1 MKPWQKEQWCIPS
14 VGAEF
19 VYHMEDVLDLYEEPY
34 DPLFPVVTFDELPY
48 QLTDEVRLPLPAR
61 PAQPERYDYEYRR
74 CGTCNLFLHF
84 EPLRGWRH
92 VEVTDQR
99 TALDFAVQMKALVDV
114 HYPEAKKIRVV
125 LDNLSTHTPWA
136 LYNAFPAEE
145 ARRILRKLEFRHTPK
160 HGSWLN
166 MAEIELS
173 VLSRQC
179 LDRRLAS
186 AAAVRQQVSA
196 WESPRNDI
204 GATVT
209 WRFTTNTA
217 RERLKRLYPS

>member
-1 MKPWQKEQWCIPS
+1 
-14 VGAEF
+14 
-19 VYHMEDVLDLYEEPY
+19 MEDLLELYEEPY
-34 DPLFPVVTFDELPY
+34 DPACPVVTFDELPY

-61 PAQPERYDYEYRR
+61 PGQPERYDYEYRR

-99 TALDFAVQMKALVDV
+99 TALDFAAQMKALADV
-114 HYPEAKKIRVV
+114 HYPEARKIRVV
-125 LDNLSTHTPWA
+125 LDNLSTHRPWS
-136 LYNAFPAEE
+136 LYMAFSAEE

-186 AAAVRQQVSA
+186 TTAVRQQVSA
-196 WESPRNDI
+196 WEGLRNEA

-209 WRFTTNTA
+209 WRFTTDKA
-217 RERLKRLYPS
+217 RARLKRLYPS

>member
-1 MKPWQKEQWCIPS
+1 
-14 VGAEF
+14 
-19 VYHMEDVLDLYEEPY
+19 MEDLLDLYEEPY
-34 DPLFPVVTFDELPY
+34 DPALPVVTFDELPY
-48 QLTDEVRLPLPAR
+48 QLTDEVRLPLPAK
-61 PAQPERYDYEYRR
+61 PGQPERYDYEYRR

-99 TALDFAVQMKALVDV
+99 TALDFAGQMKALVDV
-114 HYPEAKKIRVV
+114 HYPEARKIRVV
-125 LDNLSTHTPWA
+125 LDNLNTHRPWS
-136 LYNAFPAEE
+136 LYTAFAPEE

-186 AAAVRQQVSA
+186 TTAVRQQVSA
-196 WESPRNDI
+196 WEGLRNEA

-209 WRFTTNTA
+209 WRFTTDKA

>member
-1 MKPWQKEQWCIPS
+1 
-14 VGAEF
+14 
-19 VYHMEDVLDLYEEPY
+19 MEDVLDLYEESY
-34 DPLFPVVTFDELPY
+34 DPRFPVVTFDELPY
-48 QLTDEVRLPLPAR
+48 QLTDEVRQPVPAR
-61 PAQPERYDYEYRR
+61 PGQPERYDYEYRR
-74 CGTCNLFLHF
+74 RGTCNLFLHF

-99 TALDFAVQMKALVDV
+99 TAQDFALQMKALVDV
-114 HYPEAKKIRVV
+114 HYPEAEKIRVV

-145 ARRILRKLEFRHTPK
+145 ARRIARRLEFRHTPK

-179 LDRRLAS
+179 LDRRLPDMHT
-186 AAAVRQQVSA
+186 VRREVGA
-196 WESPRNDI
+196 WEEQRNQLN
-204 GATVT
+204 ATVT
-209 WRFTTNTA
+209 WRFTTPQA

>member
-1 MKPWQKEQWCIPS
+1 M
-14 VGAEF
+14 GAEF
-19 VYHMEDVLDLYEEPY
+19 VYYMEDLLDLYEEPY
-34 DPLFPVVTFDELPY
+34 DSRFPVVNFDELPY
-48 QLTDEVRLPLPAR
+48 QLTAEVRLPLPAR
-61 PAQPERYDYEYRR
+61 AGQPERYDYEYRR

-99 TALDFAVQMKALVDV
+99 TALDFAHQMKALVDV
-114 HYPEAKKIRVV
+114 HYPQAMKIRVV
-125 LDNLSTHTPWA
+125 LDNLSTHREWA

-166 MAEIELS
+166 MTEIELS

-179 LDRRLAS
+179 LDQRLANTQR
-186 AAAVRQQVSA
+186 VRQQVAA
-196 WESPRNDI
+196 WESERNQAN
-204 GATVT
+204 ATVT
-209 WRFTTNTA
+209 WRFTTQHA
-217 RERLKRLYPS
+217 RERLQRLYPS

>member
-1 MKPWQKEQWCIPS
+1 
-14 VGAEF
+14 
-19 VYHMEDVLDLYEEPY
+19 MEDLLDLYEEPY
-34 DPLFPVVTFDELPY
+34 DPALPVVTFDELPY
-48 QLTDEVRLPLPAR
+48 QLTDEVRLPLPAKSG
-61 PAQPERYDYEYRR
+61 QPERYDYEYRR

-99 TALDFAVQMKALVDV
+99 TALDFAAQMKALVDV
-114 HYPEAKKIRVV
+114 HYPEARKIRVV
-125 LDNLSTHTPWA
+125 LDNLNTHRPWS
-136 LYNAFPAEE
+136 LYTAFPPEE

-186 AAAVRQQVSA
+186 TTAVRQQVRA
-196 WESPRNDI
+196 WEDPRNEA

-209 WRFTTNTA
+209 WRFTTDKA

>member
-1 MKPWQKEQWCIPS
+1 
-14 VGAEF
+14 
-19 VYHMEDVLDLYEEPY
+19 MEDLLDLYEEPY
-34 DPLFPVVTFDELPY
+34 DPAFPVVTFDELPY
-48 QLTDEVRLPLPAR
+48 QLTDEVRLPLPAKPR
-61 PAQPERYDYEYRR
+61 QPERYDYEYRR

-99 TALDFAVQMKALVDV
+99 TAIDFAAQMKALVDV
-114 HYPEAKKIRVV
+114 HYPEARKIRVV
-125 LDNLSTHTPWA
+125 LDNLNTHRPWS
-136 LYNAFPAEE
+136 LYTTFAPGE
-145 ARRILRKLEFRHTPK
+145 ARRILSKLEFRHTPK

-186 AAAVRQQVSA
+186 TTAVRQQVSA
-196 WESPRNDI
+196 WEGPRNET

>member
-1 MKPWQKEQWCIPS
+1 
-14 VGAEF
+14 
-19 VYHMEDVLDLYEEPY
+19 MEDLLDLYEEPY
-34 DPLFPVVTFDELPY
+34 DPRFPVVTFDELPY

-61 PAQPERYDYEYRR
+61 PDQVQRYDYEYRR

-92 VEVTDQR
+92 VEVTAQR
-99 TALDFAVQMKALVDV
+99 TTLDFAQQMRALVDV
-114 HYPEAKKIRVV
+114 HYPEAEKIRVV
-125 LDNLSTHTPWA
+125 LDNLNTHTPWA
-136 LYNAFPAEE
+136 LYTAFPAEE

-179 LDRRLAS
+179 LDRRLPDAQQ
-186 AAAVRQQVSA
+186 VRQQVDA
-196 WESPRNDI
+196 WEKPRNHAK
-204 GATVT
+204 ATVT
-209 WRFTTNTA
+209 WRFTTEHA
-217 RERLKRLYPS
+217 RKRMRRLYPS